1 MHVRLSTAGIPFLI
15 AKQSPPDMRLSAL
28 LIYSML
34 LLSSTRWNCDI
45 QGCRSPYWKMLVGF
59 TSAVWLSGK
68 RFYFVKSAHQLIQW
82 SVWTELQVT
91 AWRRHCFQRRLWLC
105 YTILRAAGILRE
117 KKGVQV
123 PPTSILLSMLES
135 DSYGNLPASLS
146 WSPHE
151 ILTPRSPSA
160 AAAAG
165 LQCQSSC
172 SNSCVTGVVRSMED
186 TSCDTSFA
194 VDCTLSLGTAAS
206 RPDIPAQLSRS
217 GSPALDPAWQRCS
230 TSEQVDAATLR
241 THVEDRS
248 EQIISWTSSSGCS
261 NPNLLQEFYPQ
272 VRKTPWKWPVL
283 VMSLTVT
290 ISITP

>member
-1 MHVRLSTAGIPFLI
+1 MGLWHSGLQVPILKNASRFHFSCLIVRQKVLCCEEC
-15 AKQSPPDMRLSAL
+15 AL
-28 LIYSML
+28 AYSVI
-34 LLSSTRWNCDI
+34 C
-45 QGCRSPYWKMLVGF
+45 
-59 TSAVWLSGK
+59 
-68 RFYFVKSAHQLIQW
+68 
-82 SVWTELQVT
+82 WTELQVT

-105 YTILRAAGILRE
+105 YTILQPAEILRE
-117 KKGVQV
+117 KKGVQL

-290 ISITP
+290 ISITLISFYLEYSKEECWHKAATTYARQCWHL